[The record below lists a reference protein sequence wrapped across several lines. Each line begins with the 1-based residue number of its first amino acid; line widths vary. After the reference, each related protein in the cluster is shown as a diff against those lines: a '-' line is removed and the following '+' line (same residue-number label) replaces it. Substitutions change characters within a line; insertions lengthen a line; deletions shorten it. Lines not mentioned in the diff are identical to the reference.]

1 MKKKNIIYILLA
13 VFLANTAAC
22 EDVDKD
28 EIYKGRFEK
37 ILFLAESGT
46 TDITLYKT
54 GEDTDYEISVAK
66 SGTMPETTAS
76 GRLQAMT
83 NEEYAKYTEATGVE
97 YLKLPSDCYLLENAE
112 MDFMPNERFK
122 TVKLTMHTSRIDE
135 VITAGKEYVIPLI
148 LKSERD
154 SVNAEKNILLLKTQV
169 VIPSVSFKESGLIPQ
184 YVGKGKA
191 SFEIPLEIQIENK
204 WDFTCK
210 VKVDAAAAQGHPLLS
225 KGYVLENEGVVT
237 FSKGNNL
244 ATLKVNIDRDAAGLN
259 EVSREVKVLPLIIES
274 ISMSGFVINS
284 KPHLMGVSCK
294 YPLTVSMLS
303 TNAQEPSE
311 GAIPDMI
318 DGSIGTYFHSAW
330 SIQVDEPH
338 YFQVTLPEAVSSFA
352 FTYVN
357 RSSNGNA
364 AMKRFKVEVS
374 DNGKDFTLLKE
385 YSQAVD
391 NLPTGAAGEFNS
403 VVLTPDKP
411 INNIRFI
418 CLENWTG
425 KKFFVWSEFRLY
437 AL

>member
-1 MKKKNIIYILLA
+1 MKKKNIIYILLGA
-13 VFLANTAAC
+13 LLTNIAC

-28 EIYKGRFEK
+28 EIYKGKFDK
-37 ILFLAESGT
+37 ILLLDQSGT

-54 GEDTDYEISVAK
+54 GEDTDYEISVLK
-66 SGTMPETTAS
+66 SGTMPETKAS
-76 GRLQAMT
+76 AQLRSMT
-83 NEEYAKYTEATGVE
+83 NEEYAKYTEATGTE
-97 YLKLPSDCYLLENAE
+97 YLQLPSDCYLLENAE

-122 TVKLTMHTSRIDE
+122 TVKITMHTSRIDE
-135 VITAGKEYVIPLI
+135 VAIDGKEYVIPLI

-169 VIPSVSFKESGLIPQ
+169 VIPSVSFKESGLINR
-184 YVGKGKA
+184 YVGKRKT
-191 SFEIPLEIQIENK
+191 SFEIPLKIQIENK

-237 FSKGNNL
+237 FTKGNNL
-244 ATLKVNIDRDAAGLN
+244 ATLKVNIDRDEAELN
-259 EVSREVKVLPLIIES
+259 EVSRESMVLPLILES
-274 ISMSGFVINS
+274 ISIPTFAISE
-284 KPHLMGVSCK
+284 KPHLIGISCK
-294 YPLTVSMLS
+294 YPLTASMLS

-338 YFQVTLPEAVSSFA
+338 YAQVTLPEAVSSFA

-374 DNGKDFTLLKE
+374 DNGKDFTPLKE

-411 INNIRFI
+411 VNNIRFI

-425 KKFFVWSEFRLY
+425 EKFFVWSEFRLY